1 MVVNLPA
8 NSDLKAA
15 VLADVKAWV
24 KQNWQDLAGLE
35 WWSVQWPPELLLTQL
50 HSQIADKTADA
61 GKTCTDNIP
70 GWKAAEKQWKDQ
82 KAKFAADGGATGL
95 VTQAALQAP
104 SVEAP
109 TQAALQAAREGET
122 AFFTSFVPV
131 PGAAAAAALP
141 PPPAA
146 PAAEQRKSPRKKQVN
161 AAAAAAAAAALPPP
175 PAAPAAPAAEQR
187 KSPRKNQ
194 VNAAPA
200 PAAAAEQRKSPRTP
214 KKRKAAAA
222 GSSGSGKKR
231 KAASSG
237 QGSGSGK
244 KRKGAGGGDTP
255 AKKATW
261 PSRIGLATVTGAPV
275 TPRGKAG
282 TAWKHPVLAA
292 REVHVTWAALGA
304 TVENKCTRC
313 QKEVAQ
319 WKLPGSDPLA
329 LEAGVDEYYPIRC
342 GAAFNKARYGLQAC
356 KGSTLQCLVQGDTTA
371 ELHTWG
377 PHSK

>member
-8 NSDLKAA
+8 NSTLKAA
-15 VLADVKAWV
+15 VLADVKDWV

-35 WWSVQWPPELLLTQL
+35 WWSVQWPQELLLTQL

-70 GWKAAEKQWKDQ
+70 GWKAAEKQWKDH

-95 VTQAALQAP
+95 VTQAALQAAAP

-109 TQAALQAAREGET
+109 TQAALQAAKEEE
-122 AFFTSFVPV
+122 TSFFSSFIFPV
-131 PGAAAAAALP
+131 PAAAAAAAAALP
-141 PPPAA
+141 PPPAPPAA
-146 PAAEQRKSPRKKQVN
+146 PAAEQRKSPRKK
-161 AAAAAAAAAALPPP
+161 
-175 PAAPAAPAAEQR
+175 
-187 KSPRKNQ
+187 Q

-214 KKRKAAAA
+214 KKGNAAAA
-222 GSSGSGKKR
+222 GSRSGSGSGKKR

-244 KRKGAGGGDTP
+244 KRKGAGGGGTP

-261 PSRIGLATVTGAPV
+261 PSRIGLATVTGTPV

-304 TVENKCTRC
+304 TVENKSTHC

-319 WKLPGSDPLA
+319 WKLPGTDPFA

-342 GAAFNKARYGLQAC
+342 GAAFNRARYGLQAC
-356 KGSTLQCLVQGDTTA
+356 KGSTLQCLEQGATTA